1 MSLKNRNVGRRA
13 WNILRLSLLWAR
25 KSGVFRRKLV
35 TELCLVPK
43 YLKCLGHKTTPAHHI
58 HYFEREL
65 SFDETPMFNVKMY
78 RPSSMRFL
86 LPCINPNVDFDYD
99 FNDDADD
106 IVEYDN
112 GRRSDLIDVGDYDQ
126 EFYHGVEVC
135 EEMGY
140 REEVQEGDA
149 QEVDKRADEF
159 IAKFRQQMRLQRQI
173 SLLQYKET
181 PSRDTN

>member
-35 TELCLVPK
+35 TELRLVPK
-43 YLKCLGHKTTPAHHI
+43 YLKRLGHTNTPDNQI

-78 RPSSMRFL
+78 RPSSMRFHI
-86 LPCINPNVDFDYD
+86 PCINSRVDFDYD
-99 FNDDADD
+99 FNDDDG

-112 GRRSDLIDVGDYDQ
+112 GRNIDLVDVGDYDQ
-126 EFYHGVEVC
+126 ELDHGVEGC
-135 EEMGY
+135 QEMGF
-140 REEVQEGDA
+140 REEVQEVGV
-149 QEVDKRADEF
+149 QGIDKRADEF
-159 IAKFRQQMRLQRQI
+159 IAKFHQQMRLQRQI
-173 SLLQYKET
+173 SLLQYNKET

>member
-13 WNILRLSLLWAR
+13 WNMLRLSLLWAR
-25 KSGVFRRKLV
+25 KSGVFRRKLA
-35 TELCLVPK
+35 TELRLVPK
-43 YLKCLGHKTTPAHHI
+43 YLKRLGHTTTPTNQI

-78 RPSSMRFL
+78 RPSSLRFHL
-86 LPCINPNVDFDYD
+86 PHIPCINPHVDFDYD
-99 FNDDADD
+99 FNDDD

-112 GRRSDLIDVGDYDQ
+112 GRKSDLVDEGDYDE
-126 EFYHGVEVC
+126 EFYHGVELC
-135 EEMGY
+135 EEMGF
-140 REEVQEGDA
+140 REEVQEG
-149 QEVDKRADEF
+149 EGIDKRADEF

>member
-35 TELCLVPK
+35 TELRLVPK

-86 LPCINPNVDFDYD
+86 LPCINPDVDFDYD
-99 FNDDADD
+99 FNDDDD
-106 IVEYDN
+106 VDNDDGDDLVLVELSNSDAVVVDRSVSINSITSNEFRAMKFESVNEAYD
-112 GRRSDLIDVGDYDQ
+112 
-126 EFYHGVEVC
+126 FY
-135 EEMGY
+135 Y
-140 REEVQEGDA
+140 
-149 QEVDKRADEF
+149 
-159 IAKFRQQMRLQRQI
+159 
-173 SLLQYKET
+173 QYGNWKI
-181 PSRDTN
+181 